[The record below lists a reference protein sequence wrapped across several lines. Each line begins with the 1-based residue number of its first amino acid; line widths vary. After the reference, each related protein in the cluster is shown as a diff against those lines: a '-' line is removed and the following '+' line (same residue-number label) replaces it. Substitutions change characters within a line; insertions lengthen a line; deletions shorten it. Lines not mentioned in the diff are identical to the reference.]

1 MVNVKIK
8 KLVDDAVIPFR
19 ATPGSAGMD
28 ITAIDYE
35 YDDEKDVH
43 IYHTG
48 LAFELP
54 VGYVMYIFPRSS
66 NRKTNCYLPNSVGI
80 LDSDYRGELLIC
92 YKDRTNIPLLMRM
105 ARESSD
111 VIDDVDRQRYNFQD
125 SVQTILSD
133 VDFPDYASSLPIDDW
148 EDELIKAPYKV
159 GDRIAQIVI
168 TKYPEV
174 SFEEVE
180 TLSDTE
186 RGAGGFGHSDKKC

>member
-8 KLVDDAVIPFR
+8 KLVDNAVIPFR

-28 ITAIDYE
+28 ITATDYE

-111 VIDDVDRQRYNFQD
+111 VIDDVDRQRYYFQD
-125 SVQTILSD
+125 SVQTILSN
-133 VDFPDYASSLPIDDW
+133 VEYPDYASSLPIDDW

>member
-8 KLVDDAVIPFR
+8 KLVDNAVIPFR

-28 ITAIDYE
+28 ITATDYE

-80 LDSDYRGELLIC
+80 LDSDYRGELKILLINLSNEE
-92 YKDRTNIPLLMRM
+92 Y
-105 ARESSD
+105 
-111 VIDDVDRQRYNFQD
+111 
-125 SVQTILSD
+125 TIHD
-133 VDFPDYASSLPIDDW
+133 
-148 EDELIKAPYKV
+148 
-159 GDRIAQIVI
+159 GDRVAQLVI
-168 TKYPEV
+168 SSYTIPEWNLV
-174 SFEEVE
+174 DVLDKSQRA
-180 TLSDTE
+180 DN
-186 RGAGGFGHSDKKC
+186 GFGSTGLN